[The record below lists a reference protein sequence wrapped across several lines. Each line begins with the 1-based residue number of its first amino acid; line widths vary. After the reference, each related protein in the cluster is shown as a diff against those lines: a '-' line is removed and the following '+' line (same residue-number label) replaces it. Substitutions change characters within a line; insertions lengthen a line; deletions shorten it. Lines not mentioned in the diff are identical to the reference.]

1 MPLVS
6 IVVPTYKEAE
16 NLPALCESVDQ
27 VLGAENLAYE
37 LLIVDDQSPDDT
49 VNIARSLSEKYPL
62 RLIQP
67 QGRSRD
73 LSLSV
78 LDGIREASSDVV
90 VVMDADL
97 SHPVTKIPQ
106 LVAAVEEETF
116 VAGSRYAKGGKFDRG
131 WSFWRFLNSW
141 FATLMALPLT
151 SCSDPMT
158 GFFALRKQDLNE
170 LKRFRPIGYKIALE
184 LMVRGEFKKIVEIPI
199 EFKDR
204 AAGKSKMNLQQQ
216 VNYLR
221 HLRRLYLYKF
231 RGWAEFI
238 HYGAVGAS
246 GFVVD
251 VSCYYLLQL
260 FGIDHRAA
268 RAISFWPA
276 VSWNWA
282 LNRITTFGERERRPR
297 ARQWFEFV
305 ATSLIGF
312 SLNWGIYVTLTSSS
326 EFFDQYR
333 ILALMSGIVGASI
346 FNFTASTL
354 FVYSEKRG
362 S

>member
-16 NLPALCESVDQ
+16 NLQALCESVDQ

-49 VNIARSLSEKYPL
+49 VNIARSLAEKYPL

-67 QGRSRD
+67 AGRSRD

-106 LVAAVEEETF
+106 LVAAVEEDTF

-141 FATLMALPLT
+141 FATLMALPFT

-204 AAGKSKMNLQQQ
+204 AVGKSKMNLQQQ
-216 VNYLR
+216 INYLR

-231 RGWAEFI
+231 RAWAEFI

-268 RAISFWPA
+268 RAISLWPA

-305 ATSLIGF
+305 ATSLIGY

>member
-1 MPLVS
+1 VPLVS

-16 NLPALCESVDQ
+16 NLQALCESVDQ

-49 VNIARSLSEKYPL
+49 VNIARSLAEKYPL

-67 QGRSRD
+67 AGRSRD

-106 LVAAVEEETF
+106 LVAAVEEDTF

-141 FATLMALPLT
+141 FATLMALPFT

-204 AAGKSKMNLQQQ
+204 AVGKSKMNLQQQ
-216 VNYLR
+216 INYLR

-231 RGWAEFI
+231 RAWAEFI

-305 ATSLIGF
+305 ATSLIGY

>member
-1 MPLVS
+1 MPSVS

-16 NLPALCESVDQ
+16 NLQALCETVDEELSKEE
-27 VLGAENLAYE
+27 VTYE
-37 LLIVDDQSPDDT
+37 LLIVGDRSLDDT
-49 VNIARSLSEKYPL
+49 VNIANALSAKFPL

-67 QGRSRD
+67 QVRD
-73 LSLSV
+73 RDFSLSV
-78 LDGIREASSDVV
+78 LDGIREAIADTV

-97 SHPVTKIPQ
+97 SHLIPKIPN
-106 LVAAVEEETF
+106 LIAGLDEETF
-116 VAGSRYAKGGKFDRG
+116 VAGSRYAKGGEFSRG
-131 WSFWRFLNSW
+131 RSFWRFLNSLLVK
-141 FATLMALPLT
+141 LMVLPLT
-151 SCSDPMT
+151 SCGDPMT
-158 GFFALRKQDLNE
+158 GFFAVRKQDLKDLN
-170 LKRFRPIGYKIALE
+170 RFRPIGYKIALE
-184 LMVRGEFKKIVEIPI
+184 LMVRGEFEKIVEVPI
-199 EFKDR
+199 ELKDKVV
-204 AAGKSKMNLQQQ
+204 GKSKMNFQQQ
-216 VNYLR
+216 INYLR
-221 HLRRLYLYKF
+221 HLRRLYLCKF
-231 RGWAEFI
+231 RSWAEFI
-238 HYGAVGAS
+238 HYGTIGAT

-251 VSCYYLLQL
+251 LSCYYLLQL

-297 ARQWFEFV
+297 TRQWLEFV
-305 ATSLIGF
+305 ITSIIGF

-326 EFFDQYR
+326 EFFNQYR
-333 ILALMSGIVGASI
+333 ILAFMSGIFGASI

>member
-16 NLPALCESVDQ
+16 NLQALCESVDQ

-49 VNIARSLSEKYPL
+49 VNIARSLAEKYPL

-67 QGRSRD
+67 AGRSRD

-90 VVMDADL
+90 VAMDADL

-106 LVAAVEEETF
+106 LVAAVEEDTF

-141 FATLMALPLT
+141 FATLMALPFT

-204 AAGKSKMNLQQQ
+204 AVGKSKMNLQLYSIVITQDIHK
-216 VNYLR
+216 NL
-221 HLRRLYLYKF
+221 HLNKF
-231 RGWAEFI
+231 IMMVIF
-238 HYGAVGAS
+238 
-246 GFVVD
+246 
-251 VSCYYLLQL
+251 
-260 FGIDHRAA
+260 
-268 RAISFWPA
+268 
-276 VSWNWA
+276 
-282 LNRITTFGERERRPR
+282 T
-297 ARQWFEFV
+297 
-305 ATSLIGF
+305 IGY
-312 SLNWGIYVTLTSSS
+312 GIYPLHLTN
-326 EFFDQYR
+326 QKVQH
-333 ILALMSGIVGASI
+333 G
-346 FNFTASTL
+346 
-354 FVYSEKRG
+354 
-362 S
+362 